1 MLTRVAA
8 ADAAEHGGKGLRMG
22 RTASRA
28 QEAKARA
35 RAARLALLVERNAQ
49 DERIDE
55 AVAAAVLACEDR
67 AAAQAQ
73 VEQAERDAAAALR
86 RLGRE
91 KVLLRDMATLTGI
104 AEPVCARYSSCGST
118 PKTRRTMAE
127 PSARHRACQTAEGT
141 RVDAAV

>member
-1 MLTRVAA
+1 
-8 ADAAEHGGKGLRMG
+8 MG

-49 DERIDE
+49 DERIEE
-55 AVAAAVLACEDR
+55 AVAAALLAWEGR
-67 AAAQAQ
+67 AVGQAQ

-104 AEPVCARYSSCGST
+104 AEPACARLLKLRGDTHDDADRSRTERSAKGSQD
-118 PKTRRTMAE
+118 RE
-127 PSARHRACQTAEGT
+127 GSRA
-141 RVDAAV
+141 DAAG